1 MATVTT
7 VTTVVGIVEPPGG
20 GFIFEDFTMA
30 EKQTA
35 LQQIK
40 KLDEE
45 RGKILESAKKEALAR
60 AEEAINELTALGF
73 DYELAEPARETAR
86 ETRTVRKGLVPDHHP
101 KGTCPI
107 CEYAT
112 KPPHDKRSH
121 RSQTKKKPF
130 TDAELAERN
139 LVIVA

>member
-1 MATVTT
+1 MD
-7 VTTVVGIVEPPGG
+7 
-20 GFIFEDFTMA
+20 FEDFTMA

-45 RGKILESAKKEALAR
+45 RTKLLESAKADALAR

-73 DYELAEPARETAR
+73 DYEIVEPARGNAR
-86 ETRTVRKGLVPDHHP
+86 KTRTVRKGLVPDHHP

-121 RSQTKKKPF
+121 KSQQKKRPF
-130 TDAELAERN
+130 TSDELDQRS
-139 LVIVA
+139 LV

>member
-1 MATVTT
+1 MD
-7 VTTVVGIVEPPGG
+7 
-20 GFIFEDFTMA
+20 FEDVTMA

-45 RGKILESAKKEALAR
+45 RGKILEGAKKEALAR

-73 DYELAEPARETAR
+73 DYELVEPARATAR
-86 ETRTVRKGLVPDHHP
+86 KTRSARKASAPNHHP
-101 KGTCPI
+101 RGTCPI

-121 RSQTKKKPF
+121 KSQQKKRPF
-130 TDAELAERN
+130 TADELHQRSF
-139 LVIVA
+139 VRV

>member
-1 MATVTT
+1 MC
-7 VTTVVGIVEPPGG
+7 
-20 GFIFEDFTMA
+20 EDFSMV

-45 RGKILESAKKEALAR
+45 RAKLLESAETDALTR
-60 AEEAINELTALGF
+60 AEEAISELIALGF
-73 DYELAEPARETAR
+73 EYEIVEPARGTAR
-86 ETRTVRKGLVPDHHP
+86 KTSAPDHTP

-112 KPPHDKRSH
+112 NPPHDKRSH
-121 RSQTKKKPF
+121 RAQTRKKPF
-130 TDAELAERN
+130 TDAELAERGMK
-139 LVIVA
+139 IVA

>member
-1 MATVTT
+1 MD
-7 VTTVVGIVEPPGG
+7 
-20 GFIFEDFTMA
+20 FEDFTLA
-30 EKQTA
+30 EKPTT
-35 LQQIK
+35 LQQLK

-45 RGKILESAKKEALAR
+45 RTKLLEGAKADALAR
-60 AEEAINELTALGF
+60 AEEAIKELTALGF

-86 ETRTVRKGLVPDHHP
+86 NTRTVRKGLVPDHHP

-121 RSQTKKKPF
+121 KSQQKKRPF
-130 TDAELAERN
+130 TADELHQRS
-139 LVIVA
+139 LVRV

>member
-1 MATVTT
+1 MGSESMDLE
-7 VTTVVGIVEPPGG
+7 GIA
-20 GFIFEDFTMA
+20 MA

-45 RGKILESAKKEALAR
+45 RGKILEGAKKEALAR

-73 DYELAEPARETAR
+73 DYELVEPARAIARKTRTAR
-86 ETRTVRKGLVPDHHP
+86 KAWGPDHHP
-101 KGTCPI
+101 KGMCPI
-107 CEYAT
+107 CGWAT
-112 KPPHDKRSH
+112 SPPHDKRSH

-130 TDAELAERN
+130 TDAELAEKGMK
-139 LVIVA
+139 IAA

>member
-1 MATVTT
+1 MD
-7 VTTVVGIVEPPGG
+7 
-20 GFIFEDFTMA
+20 FEDFTMA

-45 RGKILESAKKEALAR
+45 RTKLLESAKTDALAR

-73 DYELAEPARETAR
+73 DYELAEPARMTAR
-86 ETRTVRKGLVPDHHP
+86 RTRTARKASAANHHP

-107 CEYAT
+107 CDYAT

-121 RSQTKKKPF
+121 KSQQKKRPF
-130 TDAELAERN
+130 TADELDHRS
-139 LVIVA
+139 LVRV

>member
-1 MATVTT
+1 MD
-7 VTTVVGIVEPPGG
+7 
-20 GFIFEDFTMA
+20 FEDFTLA
-30 EKQTA
+30 EKPTT
-35 LQQIK
+35 LQQLK

-45 RGKILESAKKEALAR
+45 RTKLLEGAKADALAR

-86 ETRTVRKGLVPDHHP
+86 NTRTVRKGLAPDHHP

-121 RSQTKKKPF
+121 KSQQKKRPF
-130 TDAELAERN
+130 TADELHQRS
-139 LVIVA
+139 LVRV

>member
-1 MATVTT
+1 MMEMMMVEKLTT
-7 VTTVVGIVEPPGG
+7 
-20 GFIFEDFTMA
+20 
-30 EKQTA
+30 

-45 RGKILESAKKEALAR
+45 RAKLLESAKADALAR

-73 DYELAEPARETAR
+73 DYELVEPTRKTAPRKTTTAR
-86 ETRTVRKGLVPDHHP
+86 KSAPDHHP

-107 CEYAT
+107 CDYAT

-121 RSQTKKKPF
+121 RTQTRKKAF

>member
-1 MATVTT
+1 MN
-7 VTTVVGIVEPPGG
+7 
-20 GFIFEDFTMA
+20 FEDFA
-30 EKQTA
+30 VGEKLSA

-45 RGKILESAKKEALAR
+45 RAKILESAKTDALTR

-73 DYELAEPARETAR
+73 DYELVEPAREIARKTRTAR
-86 ETRTVRKGLVPDHHP
+86 KASVPDHHP
-101 KGTCPI
+101 KGACPI

-121 RSQTKKKPF
+121 RSQQKKRPF
-130 TDAELAERN
+130 TAEELNQRS
-139 LVIVA
+139 LVRV

>member
-1 MATVTT
+1 MD
-7 VTTVVGIVEPPGG
+7 
-20 GFIFEDFTMA
+20 FEDFIMP

-45 RGKILESAKKEALAR
+45 RAKLLESAKADALAR
-60 AEEAINELTALGF
+60 AEEAINELTSLGF
-73 DYELAEPARETAR
+73 EYELAEPVRATAR
-86 ETRTVRKGLVPDHHP
+86 KTRTARKASAPDHYP

-121 RSQTKKKPF
+121 KSQQKKRPF
-130 TDAELAERN
+130 TDKELVERGMMIA
-139 LVIVA
+139 V

>member
-1 MATVTT
+1 MD
-7 VTTVVGIVEPPGG
+7 
-20 GFIFEDFTMA
+20 FEDFTLA

-45 RGKILESAKKEALAR
+45 RAKLLESAKADALAR

-73 DYELAEPARETAR
+73 DYELVEPARATTR
-86 ETRTVRKGLVPDHHP
+86 KTRTVRKALVPDHRP

-121 RSQTKKKPF
+121 KSQQKKRPF
-130 TDAELAERN
+130 TADELNQRS
-139 LVIVA
+139 LVRV

>member
-1 MATVTT
+1 MD
-7 VTTVVGIVEPPGG
+7 
-20 GFIFEDFTMA
+20 FEDFTMP

-45 RGKILESAKKEALAR
+45 RTKILEGAKADALAR

-73 DYELAEPARETAR
+73 AYELVEPARATTR
-86 ETRTVRKGLVPDHHP
+86 KTRTAPNGSASDHRP

-121 RSQTKKKPF
+121 RSQQKKRPF
-130 TDAELAERN
+130 TADELHQRS
-139 LVIVA
+139 LVRV

>member
-1 MATVTT
+1 MD
-7 VTTVVGIVEPPGG
+7 
-20 GFIFEDFTMA
+20 FEDLAMA

-45 RGKILESAKKEALAR
+45 RGKILEAAKKEAVAR

-73 DYELAEPARETAR
+73 DYELVEPGRATAR
-86 ETRTVRKGLVPDHHP
+86 KPRTARKGSAPDHHP

-107 CEYAT
+107 CGWAT
-112 KPPHDKRSH
+112 NPPHDKRSH
-121 RSQTKKKPF
+121 KSQTKKKPF
-130 TDAELAERN
+130 TDAELSAKGMT
-139 LVIVA
+139 IAA

>member
-1 MATVTT
+1 MD
-7 VTTVVGIVEPPGG
+7 
-20 GFIFEDFTMA
+20 FEDFTMP

-45 RGKILESAKKEALAR
+45 RTKLLESAKADALAR

-73 DYELAEPARETAR
+73 DYEIVERVRAAARKTRTAR
-86 ETRTVRKGLVPDHHP
+86 KASSPDHHP

-121 RSQTKKKPF
+121 RSQRRKKPF

-139 LVIVA
+139 LVIVT

>member
-1 MATVTT
+1 MD
-7 VTTVVGIVEPPGG
+7 
-20 GFIFEDFTMA
+20 FEDFTLA

-45 RGKILESAKKEALAR
+45 RGKLLESAKADALTR

-73 DYELAEPARETAR
+73 DYELVESAREPVR
-86 ETRTVRKGLVPDHHP
+86 KTRTARKGLVPDHHP

-121 RSQTKKKPF
+121 RSQQKKRPF
-130 TDAELAERN
+130 TADELNQRR
-139 LVIVA
+139 LVRA

>member
-1 MATVTT
+1 MD
-7 VTTVVGIVEPPGG
+7 
-20 GFIFEDFTMA
+20 FEDFTMP

-40 KLDEE
+40 QLDEE
-45 RGKILESAKKEALAR
+45 RVKLLESAKADALAR

-86 ETRTVRKGLVPDHHP
+86 KTRTVRKGLLPDHHP

-121 RSQTKKKPF
+121 KSQQKKRPF
-130 TDAELAERN
+130 TADELHQRS
-139 LVIVA
+139 LVRV

>member
-1 MATVTT
+1 MN
-7 VTTVVGIVEPPGG
+7 
-20 GFIFEDFTMA
+20 FESFTMP
-30 EKQTA
+30 EKLTT

-45 RGKILESAKKEALAR
+45 RKKLLESAKADALAR

-73 DYELAEPARETAR
+73 DYELVEPARETAR
-86 ETRTVRKGLVPDHHP
+86 KTRTARKASAPDHHP

-121 RSQTKKKPF
+121 KSQQKKRPF
-130 TDAELAERN
+130 TEKELSERRMTIA
-139 LVIVA
+139 V

>member
-1 MATVTT
+1 MD
-7 VTTVVGIVEPPGG
+7 
-20 GFIFEDFTMA
+20 FEDVTMA

-45 RGKILESAKKEALAR
+45 RKKILEGAKKEALAR

-73 DYELAEPARETAR
+73 DYELVEPARATAR
-86 ETRTVRKGLVPDHHP
+86 KTRTARNASAPDHHP

-121 RSQTKKKPF
+121 KSQQKKRPF
-130 TDAELAERN
+130 TADELHQRS
-139 LVIVA
+139 LVRV

>member
-1 MATVTT
+1 MD
-7 VTTVVGIVEPPGG
+7 
-20 GFIFEDFTMA
+20 FEDFTMA

-45 RGKILESAKKEALAR
+45 RAKLLESAKSDALAR
-60 AEEAINELTALGF
+60 AKEAINELTALGF
-73 DYELAEPARETAR
+73 DYELVEPAKETAR
-86 ETRTVRKGLVPDHHP
+86 KTRTVRKRMVPDHHP

-121 RSQTKKKPF
+121 KSQTKKKPF

>member
-1 MATVTT
+1 MDS
-7 VTTVVGIVEPPGG
+7 
-20 GFIFEDFTMA
+20 EDFTMP

-45 RGKILESAKKEALAR
+45 RTKLLESAKADALAR

-73 DYELAEPARETAR
+73 DYELVEPAKETAR
-86 ETRTVRKGLVPDHHP
+86 KTRAVRKGMVPDHHP

-121 RSQTKKKPF
+121 KSQQKKRPF
-130 TDAELAERN
+130 TADELNQRS
-139 LVIVA
+139 LVRV

>member
-1 MATVTT
+1 MD
-7 VTTVVGIVEPPGG
+7 
-20 GFIFEDFTMA
+20 FEEFTMA

-45 RGKILESAKKEALAR
+45 RTKLLESAKADALAR

-73 DYELAEPARETAR
+73 AYEIVETAR
-86 ETRTVRKGLVPDHHP
+86 ATVRKMRTVRKSLAPDHHP

-121 RSQTKKKPF
+121 RSQTRKKPF

-139 LVIVA
+139 LVMVA

>member
-1 MATVTT
+1 MMEL
-7 VTTVVGIVEPPGG
+7 I
-20 GFIFEDFTMA
+20 MA

-35 LQQIK
+35 LQQLK

-45 RGKILESAKKEALAR
+45 RGKLLESAKADALAR

-73 DYELAEPARETAR
+73 DYELVEPARGTAR
-86 ETRTVRKGLVPDHHP
+86 KTKTARKASAPDHHP
-101 KGTCPI
+101 RETCPI

-121 RSQTKKKPF
+121 RSQQKKRPF
-130 TDAELAERN
+130 TADELNQRS
-139 LVIVA
+139 LVRV

>member
-1 MATVTT
+1 MDC
-7 VTTVVGIVEPPGG
+7 
-20 GFIFEDFTMA
+20 EDFTMA

-45 RGKILESAKKEALAR
+45 RAKLLESAKADALAR

-73 DYELAEPARETAR
+73 EYELAEPARETAR
-86 ETRTVRKGLVPDHHP
+86 KTRTTHKASSPDHHP

-121 RSQTKKKPF
+121 RAQTRKKPF

>member
-1 MATVTT
+1 M
-7 VTTVVGIVEPPGG
+7 G
-20 GFIFEDFTMA
+20 FEDFTMA

-45 RGKILESAKKEALAR
+45 RTKLMESPKADALAR
-60 AEEAINELTALGF
+60 AEEAINELTAPGF
-73 DYELAEPARETAR
+73 DYELVEVARGTAR
-86 ETRTVRKGLVPDHHP
+86 KTRTARKGSAPDHHP

-121 RSQTKKKPF
+121 KSQQKKRPF
-130 TDAELAERN
+130 TDRELAERKMTIA
-139 LVIVA
+139 V